1 MAELNMQGS
10 FNLDEDTIDEKVTK
24 TSAGNYAL
32 GRKDDE
38 GTFLVSY
45 VGRSDSDVND
55 RLKYW
60 IENSKR
66 PLFNFSYAPSAK
78 AAYEKECQ
86 NYHDFKPPDNDVHP
100 DKQSGSNWKCPVCG
114 E

>member
-1 MAELNMQGS
+1 MQGS

-32 GRKDDE
+32 GSKDDE
-38 GTFLVSY
+38 GTFLVYY
-45 VGRSDSDVND
+45 VGRSDSDVNK
-55 RLKYW
+55 RLKRW
-60 IENSKR
+60 VNNTKH
-66 PLFNFSYAPSAK
+66 PLFKFSYASSAK

-86 NYHDFKPPDNDVHP
+86 NYHDFEPPDNDVHP
-100 DKQSGSNWKCPVCG
+100 DKPSGSNWECPVCG